1 MHSDGLVA
9 AWRAISAG
17 ISASLVLLAAA
28 RQGLRDFSVGLRE
41 DSRQDDFN
49 WREAVNRA
57 GFGIAVVRG
66 ADHLLLAVNEAFA
79 AMHGYEPAEMAGRS
93 LGEFTAPAS
102 WKPFSLSTGR
112 IPGEAR
118 QLYESTHI
126 RKDGTKFACITDM
139 TVHQSGNNSDSCC
152 GEKDAGETRVAY
164 FSDVIGLNQIEASVR
179 DSEERFRS
187 LAAALPQL
195 IWSSAGDGSLEY
207 VNPLWR
213 SYAGWDADQE
223 PISDPWPTLLHPDDQ
238 TSYMDRWNK
247 VLKSGDIFEIQCRLK
262 HMPDGSYRWFLCRAV
277 PLRNSQGEI
286 VRWFGSCTD
295 IEDQM
300 NSATKLQEAIDAL
313 RRSNS
318 DLEQFA
324 YAASH
329 DLQEPLRMVAIY
341 TQLLKEEYSAKL
353 DATAVEYINFAVSGA
368 LRMEQLLKSLLSYA
382 TIANA
387 SQESAECVDAN
398 EALQAAELN
407 LQATIEE
414 ARASVS
420 SDSLPLVWIPRV
432 HLIRLFQ
439 NLISNALKYRREL
452 DPVIHVGVQG
462 GGGKWTFSIRD
473 NGIGIE
479 PEYLTHIFGV
489 FKRLHGQ
496 EYEGTGI
503 GLAMCQKIVERA
515 GGQIWG
521 ESEVGKGSTF
531 FFTLPIV
538 GRGK

>member
-1 MHSDGLVA
+1 MPFEAQVD
-9 AWRAISAG
+9 WR
-17 ISASLVLLAAA
+17 
-28 RQGLRDFSVGLRE
+28 Q
-41 DSRQDDFN
+41 
-49 WREAVNRA
+49 AVNQA
-57 GFGIAVVRG
+57 GFGFAIVRG
-66 ADHLLLAVNEAFA
+66 EDRRLLDLNDAFA
-79 AMHGYEPAEMAGRS
+79 AMHGYEPAEMVGRS
-93 LGEFTAPAS
+93 LDEFSAPAA
-102 WKPFSLSTGR
+102 WKPLGFTTR
-112 IPGEAR
+112 ANPGPR
-118 QLYESTHI
+118 QQLYESVHI
-126 RKDGTKFACITDM
+126 RKDGTTFACITDM
-139 TVHQSGNNSDSCC
+139 TPCQDGKDSDSRL
-152 GEKDAGETRVAY
+152 GERDAGGTRVAY
-164 FSDVIGLNQIEASVR
+164 FSDIIGLNHIETSVR

-195 IWSSAGDGSLEY
+195 IWSSSAEGALEY

-213 SYAGWDADQE
+213 TYAGWTTEQE
-223 PISDPWPTLLHPDDQ
+223 PPSDPWPSLLHPEDQ
-238 TSYMDRWNK
+238 SSYLHRWKK
-247 VLKSGDIFEIQCRLK
+247 VLKSGDIFETQCRLK

-277 PLRNSQGEI
+277 PLRNSNGEI

-295 IEDQM
+295 IQDQM
-300 NSATKLQEAIDAL
+300 NSATRLQAAVEAL
-313 RRSNS
+313 SRSNA

-353 DATAVEYINFAVSGA
+353 DATAVEYINFAVTGA
-368 LRMEQLLKSLLSYA
+368 LRMEELLKSLLSYA

-398 EALQAAELN
+398 EALRAAELN

-414 ARASVS
+414 ARAIIS
-420 SDSLPLVWIPRV
+420 SDTLPLVWIPRV

-452 DPVIHVGVQG
+452 DPVIRVGVQA
-462 GGGKWTFSIRD
+462 GGGKWTFSFRD
-473 NGIGIE
+473 NGIGIA

-503 GLAMCQKIVERA
+503 GLAMCQKILERA

-531 FFTLPIV
+531 LFTLPIV
-538 GRGK
+538 ERGK